1 MIVPCRVVFFYSK
14 KSWSSTLPKFNM
26 VHLKMAPWN
35 RRFRTWKPSF
45 LGSMLNL
52 GTVSGPPFF
61 PSSWRKQSFHPKGLA
76 LSDGQRGF
84 LADVMLI
91 LVFSAVLL
99 GCPYRLSREK
109 EGCFFDD
116 FVTSTFL
123 EQGL

>member
-1 MIVPCRVVFFYSK
+1 MIAPCRVVFFIPK
-14 KSWSSTLPKFNM
+14 KVGQVPFPKFNM
-26 VHLKMAPWN
+26 VHLKIPPWN

-76 LSDGQRGF
+76 LSVGQRGF

-99 GCPYRLSREK
+99 GCPRGKRRDV
-109 EGCFFDD
+109 FFDD
-116 FVTSTFL
+116 FCD
-123 EQGL
+123 